1 MIWSFLVLAAAA
13 MLAFVISMRSRL
25 LALCTTAAGG
35 LTGAYFFMPP
45 DYSLRVENTE
55 DYITLLAYGTG
66 GILLTHVGAR
76 RRRRRSPPV
85 GTRNPPG
92 APRLRR
98 TCTAAALDEAI
109 ASRDAQLR
117 KHGIQVRCGALPLP
131 QVSQPHDDV
140 VRVFSDLI
148 RATFE
153 TDGVRG
159 VWLHGVQLPGRQLFF
174 WCVETG
180 RRTGARG
187 MFVAGGP
194 DGAGEPVPFPD
205 WPSSVRATSVVNGFE
220 RVYHVTFSQAT
231 LSIPGN

>member
-13 MLAFVISMRSRL
+13 LLAFVISMRSRL

-35 LTGAYFFMPP
+35 LTVAYFFMPP
-45 DYSLRVENTE
+45 DYSLRVDNPE
-55 DYITLLAYGTG
+55 DYITLLAYGTS
-66 GILLTHVGAR
+66 GILLTHAGAKR
-76 RRRRRSPPV
+76 RHRRSPAMDRKDCPV
-85 GTRNPPG
+85 SPP
-92 APRLRR
+92 LRR
-98 TCTAAALDEAI
+98 TCTAAAFDEAM
-109 ASRDAQLR
+109 SCWDARLR
-117 KHGIQVRCGALPLP
+117 NQCIQVRCGALPLP

-180 RRTGARG
+180 SQNGARG
-187 MFVAGGP
+187 MLIAGGP
-194 DGAGEPVPFPD
+194 DGSGVPILFPD
-205 WPSSVRATSVVNGFE
+205 WPSSVRATELDNGFE
-220 RVYHVTFSQAT
+220 RVYQVTFS
-231 LSIPGN
+231 